1 MTFNNQL
8 RFFQVIFYFT
18 MPNRKLLISICSK
31 FFFSTYFFALIFSP
45 NKIKNKMDKNIH
57 KRTFYPICC
66 LFVLFFYSIQA
77 PNKLKRIEI
86 NYLID

>member
-1 MTFNNQL
+1 
-8 RFFQVIFYFT
+8 
-18 MPNRKLLISICSK
+18 
-31 FFFSTYFFALIFSP
+31 
-45 NKIKNKMDKNIH
+45 MDKNIH